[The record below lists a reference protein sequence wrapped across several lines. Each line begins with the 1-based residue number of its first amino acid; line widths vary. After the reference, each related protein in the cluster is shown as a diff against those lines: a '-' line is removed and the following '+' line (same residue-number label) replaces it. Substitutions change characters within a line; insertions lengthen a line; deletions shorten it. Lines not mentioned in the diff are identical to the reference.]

1 MAKRVKVNLFGKNGQ
16 RSLEIQPRGGFPT
29 RHIKVP
35 VEPVPSIFSPVTPEM
50 VAADQKAKRRTPQNT
65 VDREPSTDNR
75 KERKA
80 NDGKRYAISAATGTR
95 IAIDPAAALEVL
107 QKMTQAA
114 NPRAVDHDWFIIDE
128 ILFVA
133 TTQFKIR
140 ANHTTLLAAL
150 RELYRH
156 GRVDHKTNR
165 FDQHMFKWV
174 GDAQKTDLHALL
186 AAVDAILGGT
196 PDA

>member
-16 RSLEIQPRGGFPT
+16 RSLEIQPRGGFST

-50 VAADQKAKRRTPQNT
+50 VAAEKKAAASEPQPSKVLPPILPT
-65 VDREPSTDNR
+65 VPSNPR
-75 KERKA
+75 PKP
-80 NDGKRYAISAATGTR
+80 
-95 IAIDPAAALEVL
+95 DPAVDPEAVLEVL

-128 ILFVA
+128 ILYVA
-133 TTQFKIR
+133 TAKYRLR
-140 ANHTTLLAAL
+140 ANQTTLLNAL

-156 GRVDHKTNR
+156 GSVEHKTNR
-165 FDQHMFKWV
+165 FDQHVFRLV
-174 GDAQKTDLHALL
+174 EQSKTDLHALL
-186 AAVDAILGGT
+186 AEVDTILKKEKS
-196 PDA
+196 DA

>member
-16 RSLEIQPRGGFPT
+16 RSLEIQPRGGFST
-29 RHIKVP
+29 RHIKAP
-35 VEPVPSIFSPVTPEM
+35 VEAVPSIFSPVTPEM
-50 VAADQKAKRRTPQNT
+50 VAAEKKAVVSEPQPSKVLPPILPT
-65 VDREPSTDNR
+65 VPSNPR
-75 KERKA
+75 PKP
-80 NDGKRYAISAATGTR
+80 
-95 IAIDPAAALEVL
+95 DPAVDPEAVLEVL

-128 ILFVA
+128 ILYVA
-133 TTQFKIR
+133 TAKCRLR

-156 GRVDHKTNR
+156 GRVDHKLNR

-174 GDAQKTDLHALL
+174 EAAQKTDLHTLL
-186 AAVDAILGGT
+186 AEVDAIMGGT
-196 PDA
+196 SDA

>member
-1 MAKRVKVNLFGKNGQ
+1 MAKRVKVNLFGQNGQ

-29 RHIKVP
+29 RHITVP

-50 VAADQKAKRRTPQNT
+50 VAAEKKAKRETPVTEAAQQAAALLQPPVSSQDT
-65 VDREPSTDNR
+65 DR
-75 KERKA
+75 
-80 NDGKRYAISAATGTR
+80 KRPVT
-95 IAIDPAAALEVL
+95 PAAALDVL
-107 QKMTQAA
+107 QKMTHAA
-114 NPRAVDHDWFIIDE
+114 DPNAVDYDWFIIDE

-133 TTQFKIR
+133 TTQCNIR

-150 RELYRH
+150 RELHRH
-156 GRVDHKTNR
+156 GHVAHKTNR
-165 FDQHMFKWV
+165 FDQHLFKWV
-174 GDAQKTDLHALL
+174 AGEQKTDLHTLL

>member
-1 MAKRVKVNLFGKNGQ
+1 MAKRVTVNLFGKNGQ
-16 RSLEIQPRGGFPT
+16 RSLEIQPRGGFST

-50 VAADQKAKRRTPQNT
+50 VAA
-65 VDREPSTDNR
+65 
-75 KERKA
+75 ERKT
-80 NDGKRYAISAATGTR
+80 KRKATVPAAEKEAADLLKPPVSSENT
-95 IAIDPAAALEVL
+95 DPKRSVTAEAALEVL
-107 QKMTQAA
+107 HKMTQAA
-114 NPRAVDHDWFIIDE
+114 NPKAVDYDWFIIDE

-133 TTQFKIR
+133 TTQFRIR

-174 GDAQKTDLHALL
+174 GDAQNTDLHTLL

>member
-16 RSLEIQPRGGFPT
+16 RSLHIRPRGGFST
-29 RHIKVP
+29 RHIKV
-35 VEPVPSIFSPVTPEM
+35 VLEDAVPSIFSPVTPER
-50 VAADQKAKRRTPQNT
+50 VAAERKAKRKAT
-65 VDREPSTDNR
+65 V
-75 KERKA
+75 
-80 NDGKRYAISAATGTR
+80 
-95 IAIDPAAALEVL
+95 PAAEKEAAALLKPPVPKNDDPKRPITPAAVLEVL

-128 ILFVA
+128 ILYVA
-133 TTQFKIR
+133 TAKCRLR

-156 GRVDHKTNR
+156 GRVEHKTNR

-174 GDAQKTDLHALL
+174 EAEQKTDLHTLL
-186 AAVDAILGGT
+186 AEVDAIMGGT
-196 PDA
+196 SDA

>member
-1 MAKRVKVNLFGKNGQ
+1 MTKRVTVNLFGKNGQ
-16 RSLEIQPRGGFPT
+16 RSLEIQPRDGFPT

-35 VEPVPSIFSPVTPEM
+35 CEPVPSIFSPVTPEM
-50 VAADQKAKRRTPQNT
+50 VAADRKAKSGIPVTEAEQQAAALLQPPVSSKNT
-65 VDREPSTDNR
+65 DP
-75 KERKA
+75 
-80 NDGKRYAISAATGTR
+80 KRSVTA
-95 IAIDPAAALEVL
+95 AAALEVL

-114 NPRAVDHDWFIIDE
+114 DPKAVDSDWFIIDE

-133 TTQFKIR
+133 TTQCNVR
-140 ANHTTLLAAL
+140 ANHTTLLAVL

-174 GDAQKTDLHALL
+174 GDAQKTDLHTLL